1 MKRLKM
7 KNQMI
12 FFVYFYGHYDLK
24 LILSSFPFQIAGELN
39 GESDEGV
46 LDEDEKRQSDD
57 LDDDV

>member
-1 MKRLKM
+1 M